1 MPIFSKRVKNYGGIF
16 VITIAKLDSKRAKG
30 ITAAC
35 KNKILRLCFIALSAK
50 RNVCVLHQLS
60 RMKK

>member
-35 KNKILRLCFIALSAK
+35 KIRFYVSVLSHFLPK
-50 RNVCVLHQLS
+50 EMCVS
-60 RMKK
+60 PPPIE

>member
-35 KNKILRLCFIALSAK
+35 KIRFYVSVLSHFLPK
-50 RNVCVLHQLS
+50 EMCMSSTN
-60 RMKK
+60 